1 MSKEKQKKSHLPVP
15 VPHSISQASSCANIA
30 FLAIWRQT
38 GEKQTGGGGGGKNAW
53 HKKVKKN
60 FCLAQNART
69 ANTVASSSSKRPK
82 LKPNLQQLAVWL
94 LLFYFL
100 YFICSISLPLSIR
113 CSCASLLIRW
123 RHHSCGQN
131 LSSLFL
137 PSHFLE
143 LQPPP
148 LYSPVF
154 TTPFSS
160 SPYQG
165 IFTAMCLP
173 SLHFTSLNF

>member
-1 MSKEKQKKSHLPVP
+1 MSKEKQKCPIFPFQYPIQYPKLLRVPTLPSLPSGVKLGKSK
-15 VPHSISQASSCANIA
+15 
-30 FLAIWRQT
+30 R
-38 GEKQTGGGGGGKNAW
+38 EGGGKNAW

-173 SLHFTSLNF
+173 SLHSTSLNF